1 MVANRDPSVF
11 ADPDRLDITRRPNPH
26 LAMGGGA
33 RYCVGAS
40 LARIQLQV
48 VFRNLFQ
55 RFPTLRLA
63 EPVEKL
69 ELTTDQIAE
78 RLVRF
83 PVTW

>member
-1 MVANRDPSVF
+1 V
-11 ADPDRLDITRRPNPH
+11 I
-26 LAMGGGA
+26 
-33 RYCVGAS
+33 
-40 LARIQLQV
+40 
-48 VFRNLFQ
+48 FRSLFQ